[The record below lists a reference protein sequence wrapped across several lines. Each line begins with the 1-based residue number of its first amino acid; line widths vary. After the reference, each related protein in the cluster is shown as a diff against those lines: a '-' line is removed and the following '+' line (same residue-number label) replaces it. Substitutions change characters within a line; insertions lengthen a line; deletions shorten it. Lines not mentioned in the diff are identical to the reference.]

1 MERGQGLTSGQMTML
16 ALGSAIGGAFF
27 LGSAVAIRSAGP
39 AVLLGFAV
47 GGLVVYVVLMALAD
61 LTLEDP
67 APGSFR
73 DYAQRAFGPLA
84 GFVVGWV
91 YWAGLALAMSS
102 EATAAAV
109 FLRTWWPDASG
120 PVLATAIVL
129 AVTGL
134 NLLGA
139 RQLARLE
146 GVLAGIKLLAVV
158 GFILVAGSLIA
169 GLWPGRAPVGWG
181 ALAREPWVA
190 GGWRGLLGAMLVVM
204 FTYAGTEVIGLAA
217 PSARDPRRTVLRAAR
232 RTALALAGLY
242 VVAVGSL
249 LPLIPTA
256 RLDVSAS
263 PLVAALAAHGLGTT
277 SRLVNGVLVT
287 AILSTMLAVMFS
299 LGRVLRSLAE
309 DGMGPAWLVDRGTV
323 PRRGIVF
330 SGAAM
335 LGGVAL
341 GYVVPR
347 QVYVFLVSAGG
358 FALLLV
364 YGSIVAAHW
373 RLRAEAAPG
382 ARLVPAF
389 PWSNALVLLLVLAVL
404 AGMPLVPG
412 QGMGLA
418 AGLALTALAAGVYG
432 LRRRGGRR
440 PAARG
445 TRRGADAASRRP
457 ADDRAPAAA
466 GTPAATPAPAGVR
479 LPKADPAPASA
490 WDLGQELAPPTRQ
503 PTAPAPAPAQPA
515 RQPARPAGSGARPT
529 PAAPAPSR
537 GAGAAGGGGGGP
549 ARGERGATG
558 GEGQPHRPRRTA
570 PRPPHRRTR

>member
-1 MERGQGLTSGQMTML
+1 MTML

-39 AVLLGFAV
+39 AALLGFAV

-109 FLRTWWPDASG
+109 FLRTWWPEASG

-158 GFILVAGSLIA
+158 GFILVAVSLIA

-217 PSARDPRRTVLRAAR
+217 PSARDPRPTVLRAAR

-242 VVAVGSL
+242 VAAVGSL
-249 LPLIPTA
+249 LPLIPTE

-263 PLVAALAAHGLGTT
+263 PMVAALAAQGLGTT
-277 SRLVNGVLVT
+277 SRLVNAVLVT

-309 DGMGPAWLVDRGTV
+309 DGMGPPWLVDRGSV

-335 LGGVAL
+335 LAGVAL

-373 RLRAEAAPG
+373 RLRAAAAPRAG
-382 ARLVPAF
+382 LVPAF
-389 PWSNALVLLLVLAVL
+389 PWSNALVLAVVLAVL

-412 QGMGLA
+412 QGAGLA
-418 AGLALTALAAGVYG
+418 AGLALTALAAGVYA
-432 LRRRGGRR
+432 LRVRGGVWTTAGSRAARPR
-440 PAARG
+440 PAA
-445 TRRGADAASRRP
+445 ARP
-457 ADDRAPAAA
+457 RPSGDGAPAAA
-466 GTPAATPAPAGVR
+466 RATAPTPAPSGAPGVPAGRHLAPAWELGREVAPPVGRSAPR
-479 LPKADPAPASA
+479 LPATARAAQLAAEPDRSGSRATRAAAGTDSRTGGAAPGGGAEAVDGPGAAARDAGPPDRPRPTADP
-490 WDLGQELAPPTRQ
+490 
-503 PTAPAPAPAQPA
+503 TAGPRA
-515 RQPARPAGSGARPT
+515 R
-529 PAAPAPSR
+529 
-537 GAGAAGGGGGGP
+537 
-549 ARGERGATG
+549 
-558 GEGQPHRPRRTA
+558 
-570 PRPPHRRTR
+570 